1 MRLGYSTGYASAM
14 APFFCPRVV
23 AFPGQQ
29 NLRTSGCIPPKR
41 SRVPPPCCHRCV
53 RDQGRNIGAGEETG
67 RCASKLANHDASKI
81 ANHDTSKLVLERTE
95 GGVDVARSYASTRD
109 ALHVVRKSG
118 GLDGNGSGHAATLS
132 ECLWVGSGW

>member
-1 MRLGYSTGYASAM
+1 M
-14 APFFCPRVV
+14 
-23 AFPGQQ
+23 
-29 NLRTSGCIPPKR
+29 
-41 SRVPPPCCHRCV
+41 
-53 RDQGRNIGAGEETG
+53 G
-67 RCASKLANHDASKI
+67 RCASELANHDASKI

-132 ECLWVGSGW
+132 ECLWDGSGW

>member
-1 MRLGYSTGYASAM
+1 MLA
-14 APFFCPRVV
+14 
-23 AFPGQQ
+23 
-29 NLRTSGCIPPKR
+29 RTQSGR
-41 SRVPPPCCHRCV
+41 
-53 RDQGRNIGAGEETG
+53 GRAAIIGAGEETG
-67 RCASKLANHDASKI
+67 RCASELANHDASKI

-118 GLDGNGSGHAATLS
+118 GLDGNGSATLS